1 MQFIPDILGFWLWWV
16 LVGVLLILELMM
28 PGVFF
33 IWLAI
38 AAALVALLDAAVDM
52 AWQYELLAFAA
63 FSLVSVYAGR
73 AVLRRRESKDSDS
86 PHLNQRMQGY
96 IGRSFPLT
104 QAISAGRGKVVIDDT
119 VWEVVGRDAAKGT
132 MVRVTAVD
140 GLRLVVEPA

>member
-38 AAALVALLDAAVDM
+38 AAAIVALLDAAFDM
-52 AWQYELLAFAA
+52 AWQYEMLAFAA
-63 FSLVSVYAGR
+63 FSLVSVYVGR
-73 AVLRRRESKDSDS
+73 AVLRRRDSTNSDS
-86 PHLNQRMQGY
+86 PHLNQRMRGY
-96 IGRSFPLT
+96 VGQSFPLSE
-104 QAISAGRGKVVIDDT
+104 AISGGRGKVVIEDT

-140 GLRLVVEPA
+140 GLRLAVEPV